1 MTSRPRTRALVIGA
15 GIGGLTAAATLNS
28 VGVDVEVYE
37 RARELKAAG
46 GALSLMSNAVLA
58 LRTLGIDLQLEDNV
72 EILEQLHFRTK
83 RGKLIRTLEFKEI
96 CDRLGAPSF
105 GLHRADLQRLL
116 LDVVKDVPITL
127 GRQATRYETGDDGV
141 RVFFSDGS
149 EAHGDILIG
158 ADGFNSAIRR
168 TLAGPETAYEPGY
181 ICWVATP
188 HFSHPAITKQYGAH
202 YWGRGC
208 RFGIANIG
216 KGQVYW
222 WGTKNMPAD
231 QARDWQG
238 TRAEIE
244 QTYAG
249 WAPEVEAAI
258 RATPLDEIT
267 AFPARDRPFLERWGD
282 GPVTLLGDAAHPM
295 MTSLGQGAAIA
306 MEDAVVLARH
316 LDGAS
321 DLPGALRA
329 YESARLPRTRKVV
342 DAAHALSKLEQT
354 ERWDQLAGRRLFFTL
369 APRSVLDKQNIE
381 LLDYHAAV
389 AAEVN
394 S

>member
-1 MTSRPRTRALVIGA
+1 MTPRPPVRALVVGA
-15 GIGGLTAAATLNS
+15 GIGGLTAAATLRS

-37 RARELKAAG
+37 RARELKPVG

-58 LRTLGIDLQLEDNV
+58 LRTLGIDLRLEETV
-72 EILEQLHFRTK
+72 EILEQLHFRTR
-83 RGKLIRTLEFKEI
+83 RGKLIRTLEFTDI

-105 GLHRADLQRLL
+105 GLHRAELQRLL
-116 LDVVKDVPITL
+116 LEAVKDVPITL
-127 GRQATRYETGDDGV
+127 GARATRFQADDDGV
-141 RVFFSDGS
+141 SVFFADGT
-149 EAHGDILIG
+149 EARGDVLIG
-158 ADGFNSAIRR
+158 ADGFDSAIRR
-168 TLAGPETAYEPGY
+168 CLVGPETPYEPGY

-188 HFSHPAITKQYGAH
+188 HLTHPAIPKQYGAH
-202 YWGRGC
+202 YWGRGR

-222 WGTKNMPAD
+222 WGTKNMPAAR
-231 QARDWQG
+231 ARDWQG

-244 QTYAG
+244 RTYAG
-249 WAPEVEAAI
+249 WAPEVVACI
-258 RATPLDEIT
+258 RATPEDQIT
-267 AFPARDRPFLERWGD
+267 AFPARDRPFLERWGE
-282 GPVTLLGDAAHPM
+282 GRVTLLGDAAHPM

-316 LDGAS
+316 LEGAT

-329 YESARLPRTRKVV
+329 YERARLPRTRKTV
-342 DAAHALSKLEQT
+342 AAARSLSALEQT
-354 ERWDQLAGRRLFFTL
+354 EAWPQLLGRRLFFTF

-381 LLDYHAAV
+381 LLDYHGVV

-394 S
+394 R

>member
-1 MTSRPRTRALVIGA
+1 MTSRPKVRALVVGA
-15 GIGGLTAAATLNS
+15 GIGGLTAAVTLRS

-37 RARELKAAG
+37 RARELKPAG

-58 LRTLGIDLQLEDNV
+58 LRTLGIDLKLEEHV

-105 GLHRADLQRLL
+105 GLHRAELQSLL
-116 LDVVKDVPITL
+116 LAAAGDVPVTL
-127 GRQATRYETGDDGV
+127 GAQATGYEAGADGV
-141 RVFFSDGS
+141 RVRFADGS
-149 EAHGDILIG
+149 EAHGDVLIG

-168 TLAGPETAYEPGY
+168 TLAGPETPFEPGY
-181 ICWVATP
+181 VCWVATP
-188 HFSHPAITKQYGAH
+188 HFSHPAIPKQYGAH
-202 YWGRGC
+202 YWGRGR

-222 WGTKNMPAD
+222 WGTKNMPAE

-249 WAPEVEAAI
+249 WAPEVEACI
-258 RATPLDEIT
+258 QATPPEEIT
-267 AFPARDRPFLERWGD
+267 AFPARDRPFLERWGE

-306 MEDAVVLARH
+306 MEDAAVLAHH
-316 LDGAS
+316 LKGAD
-321 DLPGALRA
+321 DLPAALRG
-329 YESARLPRTRKVV
+329 YERARLARTRSVV
-342 DAAHALSKLEQT
+342 AAAHSLSELEQT
-354 ERWDQLAGRRLFFTL
+354 ERLTQLAGRRLFFTF
-369 APRSVLDKQNIE
+369 APRSVLDKQNID
-381 LLDYHAAV
+381 LLDYHAAA
-389 AAEVN
+389 AAEVTP
-394 S
+394 